1 MENVVFYALCT
12 LVVGSALFILFTKNV
27 MYAAIALLL
36 TFTGVAGI
44 YIFAMADV
52 VAVTQL
58 MVYVGGVL
66 ILLIFG
72 VMFTAKLRG
81 EKILTT
87 HQYAGV
93 GGVLGITLF
102 ILLAFLIINVNF
114 EELNWIAK
122 SNPVPSKSSLEKVG
136 VQLMTNQALALEV
149 VGILLLLALIG
160 TALIAGRK

>member
-1 MENVVFYALCT
+1 MEDLVFYSLCT
-12 LVVGSALFILFTKNV
+12 LIIGSALFILFTKNV
-27 MYAAIALLL
+27 MYAAFALLL

-44 YIFAMADV
+44 YVFAVADV

-72 VMFTAKLRG
+72 VMFTSKLRG

-87 HQYAGV
+87 HQHTWV
-93 GGVLGITLF
+93 GALLGISLF

-114 EELNWIAK
+114 EKLNWIANASHAK
-122 SNPVPSKSSLEKVG
+122 AKSSLEAVG
-136 VQLMTNQALALEV
+136 VQLMTNQALALEA
-149 VGILLLLALIG
+149 VGVLLLLALIG
-160 TALIAGRK
+160 TALIAGKK